1 MKELGDALK
10 SIFDKLGQFLDLFDL
25 SFLISG
31 AVTTGAVAFWCH
43 ESGYS
48 LSFPLD
54 GWLSVI
60 ALFLTFYIAGLVSFA
75 LGRWP
80 RTGAKNA
87 TNSFDSLFERI
98 LKAHGL
104 ADDPTFK
111 EYLLRTNERGSWRL
125 YVRLWAEVRAC
136 PSAAPSL
143 TLLNRYWVM
152 AATYDGLFV
161 AGALWALVLA
171 SRTYWPEDHLDY
183 VPGSLLVAVVALA
196 SYACFREAGR
206 YLRYQ
211 VEELVAAI
219 ATEKGRK

>member
-10 SIFDKLGQFLDLFDL
+10 SIFDKVGQFLDLFDL

-43 ESGYS
+43 KSGYS
-48 LSFPLD
+48 LSLPLD
-54 GWLSVI
+54 GWLSVF

-80 RTGAKNA
+80 RTGAKSA
-87 TNSFDSLFERI
+87 SKSFDSFFELI

-104 ADDPTFK
+104 TDDPTCK
-111 EYLLRTNERGSWRL
+111 DYLLRTAQRGGWRL

-152 AATYDGLFV
+152 AATYDGLFA
-161 AGALWALVLA
+161 AGAVWTLVIA
-171 SRTYWPEDHLDY
+171 SRTYWPAHDLSY
-183 VPGSLLVAVVALA
+183 VTGSVVVVAIGLSA
-196 SYACFREAGR
+196 YACFREAGR